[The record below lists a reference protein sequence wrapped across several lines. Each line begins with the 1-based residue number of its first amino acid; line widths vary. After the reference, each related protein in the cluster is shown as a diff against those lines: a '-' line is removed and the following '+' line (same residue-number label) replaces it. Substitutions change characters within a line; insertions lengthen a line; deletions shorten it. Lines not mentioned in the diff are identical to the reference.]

1 MYIHVFIFYT
11 SFTKSN
17 YFLFHPYECGKG
29 VYVVLFKM
37 WGDKSGPSLQ
47 CLHAAYAVGAFI
59 SPLVAKPF
67 LQDVSDSVESGD
79 KTLLNVSCNLVAGSM
94 GFDSDAFLCND
105 YESSGCDL
113 LPLCLNTSM
122 AEACSG
128 TNTSNSSSFYIQ
140 YDVNNVS
147 NCTVVSSTETQITL
161 LFGWAYWISA
171 MVLLPSA
178 IAFMYFAV
186 RYDFRKCV
194 KGKCSSSDHSQVL
207 QTLDN
212 PDGRAHE
219 AEQLLLEDDEQEL
232 TKSESMASD
241 VEQTSDKQEKAVSL
255 STDVE
260 ESEEDTETVPSS
272 KEFVEKT
279 SGKPTI
285 VKTYK
290 YPALILL
297 FFFLLFYVGTE
308 LTYGRLIL
316 TYAVKSDLHFSKQK
330 AAILAALFFGLFAFA
345 RFISIILALLKIRA
359 AVMVSLNLTGT
370 LLSVTLFIML
380 PHNDTAVWI
389 ASAGLGASFAAILP
403 TVMAWLSEHLTVS
416 GKAMSVVL
424 AGANLGDILIPTL
437 AGVLIGKV
445 NPDSF
450 VYFNFATIVTSATLM
465 AILFFITF
473 VYQRRHSP
481 DVKGV
486 QYKKLKEAVD
496 LRTYPDA
503 NSSAEVEP
511 SE

>member
-1 MYIHVFIFYT
+1 
-11 SFTKSN
+11 
-17 YFLFHPYECGKG
+17 
-29 VYVVLFKM
+29 M

-67 LQDVSDSVESGD
+67 LQDVSDSVGSGD
-79 KTLLNVSCNLVAGSM
+79 RTLLNVSCNLVAGSM
-94 GFDSDAFLCND
+94 GFDSDAFLCDD

-113 LPLCLNTSM
+113 LPLCLNTSL

-178 IAFMYFAV
+178 LAFIYFAV
-186 RYDFRKCV
+186 RYDFGNSV

-212 PDGRAHE
+212 PDGTAHE
-219 AEQLLLEDDEQEL
+219 AEQLLEEDEHEL

-241 VEQTSDKQEKAVSL
+241 VEQTSDEQEKAVSL

-272 KEFVEKT
+272 KEFVERT

-285 VKTYK
+285 IKTYK

-297 FFFLLFYVGTE
+297 FFFMLFYVGTE

-359 AVMVSLNLTGT
+359 SVMISLNLTGT
-370 LLSVTLFIML
+370 LLSITLFIML

-389 ASAGLGASFAAILP
+389 VSAGLGASFAAIVP

-416 GKAMSVVL
+416 GKAMSVVM
-424 AGANLGDILIPTL
+424 AGANLGDILIPSL

-445 NPDSF
+445 NPDTF
-450 VYFNFATIVTSATLM
+450 VYFNFTTIVTSVTLM

-473 VYQRRHSP
+473 IYQRRHLP

-486 QYKKLKEAVD
+486 QYKKLEEAVD
-496 LRTYPDA
+496 LCTYPNA
-503 NSSAEVEP
+503 NSSAEVKP